1 MAQTPMKMKTIHS
14 FRKEVKIMRPHLD
27 TVETRGGIE
36 KRLDRIENLAHALIS
51 LVDELRDYVKR
62 QQTLAARIPKRREPL
77 DLTRKEA
84 KTNEEPA

>member
-1 MAQTPMKMKTIHS
+1 
-14 FRKEVKIMRPHLD
+14 MRPHLD

-62 QQTLAARIPKRREPL
+62 QQTLAARTPKRREPL
-77 DLTRKEA
+77 DLKGRDKN
-84 KTNEEPA
+84 NEEPA